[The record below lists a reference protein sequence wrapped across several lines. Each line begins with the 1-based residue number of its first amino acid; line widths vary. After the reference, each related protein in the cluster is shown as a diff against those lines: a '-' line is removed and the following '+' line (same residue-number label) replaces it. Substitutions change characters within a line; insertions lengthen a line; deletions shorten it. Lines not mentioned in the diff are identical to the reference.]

1 MRMKRILLYLLAL
14 APLGAFADVPPSG
27 YYRVQN
33 YTTNRYMTI
42 VDDRADIDVSS
53 TIADNVKEDFQAIFM
68 TTGFEENI
76 AYNPASICYFQ
87 YVGSTQYNLSGQG
100 LDLHDKT
107 GHYINVKQNTNDGS
121 KGYWF
126 YASVVKSGLE
136 VKRYLNDNT
145 YHGTK
150 FCPSISVTTTNDNTN
165 WRMFPVDQNENSY
178 LGVKPDITASADGSY
193 WATMYAGFPFKAS
206 AVTTKIYRVSKVDNA
221 QGVAVIKEITDYV
234 PLQTPVLFRCTGA
247 TPISN
252 KLTLSD
258 NTNAGSAVGDNCLK
272 GNYYCNDVEE
282 STGHR
287 NVTLYNSATMR
298 VLGVD
303 ADGKPAFVKG
313 DDTNLVKST
322 INGKLYLPANKAYL
336 VVEDAPD
343 VLKIMTEEEYITGIE
358 QITTSTTDGI
368 KVIYDLQGRRVQTP
382 SKGLYILNGK
392 KMIIR

>member
-1 MRMKRILLYLLAL
+1 MKRILLYLLAF
-14 APLGAFADVPPSG
+14 APLSAFADVPPSG

-33 YTTNRYMTI
+33 YSTNRYMTI
-42 VDDRADIDVSS
+42 VDDRAEILVGASY
-53 TIADNVKEDFQAIFM
+53 AGNVKEDFQAIFM

-87 YVGSTQYNLSGQG
+87 LEGSTQYNLSGQG

-107 GHYINVKQNTNDGS
+107 SRYINVKQNTNDAS

-126 YASVVKSGLE
+126 YASVEKSGLV
-136 VKRYLNDNT
+136 VKRYLIDNT

-150 FCPSISVTTTNDNTN
+150 FCPSLSEVNTNDNSN

-313 DDTNLVKST
+313 SADNLVVSVVD
-322 INGKLYLPANKAYL
+322 GKLYLPANKAYL
-336 VVEDAPD
+336 KVDSSAPD

-358 QITTSTTDGI
+358 QITASTTDGT

-382 SKGLYILNGK
+382 SKGLYIVNGK
-392 KMIIR
+392 KMVIR